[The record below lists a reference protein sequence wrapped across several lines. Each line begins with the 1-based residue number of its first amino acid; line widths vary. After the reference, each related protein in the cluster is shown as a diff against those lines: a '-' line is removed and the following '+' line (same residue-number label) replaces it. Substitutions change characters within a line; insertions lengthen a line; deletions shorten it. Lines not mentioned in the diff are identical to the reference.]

1 MNKIKIIKK
10 DAVAVKKQTS
20 KAVKPDK
27 QKAAREMVSTVT
39 SWVSDFQQRK
49 RGETKVAF
57 KTLFGTPQPSES

>member
-1 MNKIKIIKK
+1 MNKVKIIKK
-10 DAVAVKKQTS
+10 DAVSVKKQTS
-20 KAVKPDK
+20 QAVRPDK
-27 QKAAREMVSTVT
+27 KKAAREMVTTVT

>member
-1 MNKIKIIKK
+1 MNKVKIIKK
-10 DAVAVKKQTS
+10 DAVTVKNRTVKT
-20 KAVKPDK
+20 VKPDK

-49 RGETKVAF
+49 RSETKVAF

>member
-10 DAVAVKKQTS
+10 DAVNVKKQTS
-20 KAVKPDK
+20 KTERPDK
-27 QKAAREMVSTVT
+27 QKAAREMVTTVT

>member
-10 DAVAVKKQTS
+10 DAVNVKKQTS
-20 KAVKPDK
+20 KAERPDK
-27 QKAAREMVSTVT
+27 QKAAREMVTTVT

>member
-10 DAVAVKKQTS
+10 DAVTVKNLAVKT
-20 KAVKPDK
+20 VKPDK